1 MVLMQYLVVLNA
13 RSRLCSPWHLFT
25 QCSLPIAMREF
36 VHAAQIESVR
46 LAGFAVR
53 VIRLGK
59 FMRVKTLRL
68 LYE

>member
-1 MVLMQYLVVLNA
+1 VIRCGCGSTLEQILPKA
-13 RSRLCSPWHLFT
+13 SPF
-25 QCSLPIAMREF
+25 IVMREF

-59 FMRVKTLRL
+59 FMRLKTLRL
-68 LYE
+68 LHE

>member
-1 MVLMQYLVVLNA
+1 
-13 RSRLCSPWHLFT
+13 
-25 QCSLPIAMREF
+25 MREF

-59 FMRVKTLRL
+59 FMRLKTLRL
-68 LYE
+68 LHE